1 MSATRKTSRLEIDVK
16 KLQSIIN
23 DLVEENYYLK
33 NLLSQPVQTSNQ
45 KDMKVSN

>member
-1 MSATRKTSRLEIDVK
+1 MSASRKLSRLETDVK

-33 NLLSQPVQTSNQ
+33 NLLSQPVQTNQ
-45 KDMKVSN
+45 KDSKGSV

>member
-1 MSATRKTSRLEIDVK
+1 MSASRKSSRLETDLK

-33 NLLSQPVQTSNQ
+33 NLLSQPAQATNQ
-45 KDMKVSN
+45 KDLKRPN